1 MDIRAFDRRVEAG
14 IDMLKL
20 YGSERYNE
28 LRLYNKPGFDLNFI
42 HATLLELLED
52 TQTIF
57 QEANR
62 HAEALLRKVDKLE
75 QENAELKT
83 QLEECDKTM
92 EEEQTDHLK
101 WLEDQKVIFAG
112 AVDYTAKKAVEA
124 FKETLIEKIKNM

>member
-1 MDIRAFDRRVEAG
+1 MDIRQFDNRVEAG

-20 YGSERYNE
+20 YGSARYNE

-42 HATLLELLED
+42 HATLIELLED
-52 TQTIF
+52 TQTLF
-57 QEANR
+57 QEYNR
-62 HAEALLRKVDKLE
+62 QAEAYMKRQTKLE
-75 QENAELKT
+75 EENAKLRE
-83 QLEECDKTM
+83 QLEECDKAM
-92 EEEQTDHLK
+92 EEEQADHLK

>member
-1 MDIRAFDRRVEAG
+1 MDIRQFDRRVEAG

-28 LRLYNKPGFDLNFI
+28 LRLYNKPGFDLSFI

-52 TQTIF
+52 TQTMF

-83 QLEECDKTM
+83 QLEECDKAM
-92 EEEQTDHLK
+92 EEEQQDHLK

-112 AVDYTAKKAVEA
+112 AVDFTSKKAVEA

>member
-1 MDIRAFDRRVEAG
+1 MDIKQFDKRVEAG

-52 TQTIF
+52 TQTMF

-62 HAEALLRKVDKLE
+62 HAEALIRKVDKLE
-75 QENAELKT
+75 QENTELKT
-83 QLEECDKTM
+83 QLEECDKAM
-92 EEEQTDHLK
+92 EEEKQEALDYMAK
-101 WLEDQKVIFAG
+101 QQVIFLEALE
-112 AVDYTAKKAVEA
+112 YAKAKAVEDYKNRLLDR
-124 FKETLIEKIKNM
+124 FKE

>member
-1 MDIRAFDRRVEAG
+1 MNIREFDRRVEAG

-52 TQTIF
+52 AQTMF

-62 HAEALLRKVDKLE
+62 HAEALLKKVDKLE
-75 QENAELKT
+75 AENKELKL
-83 QLEECDKTM
+83 QLEECDKAI
-92 EEEQTDHLK
+92 EEEKQEAIDYMAK
-101 WLEDQKVIFAG
+101 QQVIFLEALE
-112 AVDYTAKKAVEA
+112 YAKTKAVEDYKNRLLDR
-124 FKETLIEKIKNM
+124 FKE